1 MLAPLPPTFATTRDA
16 LHAVAEHVLAA
27 ALHRATGRIGLRAT
41 PGGFG
46 TPPFGERDEVVRI
59 EASLLVHSVGGDERR
74 APITSLGAAAAFVGV
89 PVGAPALYPP
99 ATPADPDRPLAVDT
113 PAAIALARW
122 YASAAGLL
130 EELRNN
136 YGAERPTLWPEHF
149 DLATTIGEAT
159 YGASPGDETITEPY
173 LYVGPWDEAHRTGIF
188 GRYPWGAAITY
199 SELLAS
205 DDPRAAGCEFFA
217 NTAEALG

>member
-46 TPPFGERDEVVRI
+46 TPPFGDDEVVRI
-59 EASLLVHSVGGDERR
+59 EASLLVHSVAGEERR
-74 APITSLGAAAAFVGV
+74 APITSLRAAGDFVGV
-89 PVGAPALYPP
+89 PIGAPPLYAP
-99 ATPADPDRPLAVDT
+99 ATPADPDRPLAVDA

-122 YASAAGLL
+122 YACAAGLL
-130 EELRNN
+130 EELRGN
-136 YGAERPTLWPEHF
+136 YGAARPTLWPEHF
-149 DLATTIGEAT
+149 DLATTIGEAN
-159 YGASPGDETITEPY
+159 YGASPGDATIAEPY
-173 LYVGPWDEAHRTGIF
+173 LYVGPWDQTRRTGMF
-188 GRYPWGAAITY
+188 AAYPWGAAVTY

-205 DDPRAAGCEFFA
+205 DDPRAAGCEFFGNA
-217 NTAEALG
+217 AAALG